1 MIAAAHPHAAPAGGI
16 DLIQFGFIIQQ
27 NAAAGKIGGDEGIGD
42 IVLRVA
48 DQRRRRF
55 ADLGQIE
62 GADIAGHADG
72 DTGIVIH
79 QHRREG
85 DRQQR
90 GLLYRAVIVIHKID
104 GILINIGEELGADLF
119 QLDLGIT
126 GGGVG
131 HIAGVCLAEV
141 ALAIHKGD
149 QQGLIAAG
157 QAHHGIVDGG
167 IAMGIEPHGLAHHIG
182 GFNTAAGK
190 QTHFIH
196 SV

>member
-1 MIAAAHPHAAPAGGI
+1 M
-16 DLIQFGFIIQQ
+16 
-27 NAAAGKIGGDEGIGD
+27 
-42 IVLRVA
+42 LRVA

-62 GADIAGHADG
+62 GADIAGHANRNA
-72 DTGIVIH
+72 GIVIH

-85 DRQQR
+85 DRQQGR
-90 GLLYRAVIVIHKID
+90 LLHGVIVVIHEVD
-104 GILINIGEELGADLF
+104 GILIDIGEELGADLF

-131 HIAGVCLAEV
+131 HIAGVGLAEV

-167 IAMGIEPHGLAHHIG
+167 IAMGIKPHGLAHHIG

-190 QTHFIH
+190 QAHFIH